1 MLSSIYFQVFLLVL
15 LYFTLFFV
23 IAVLKKDN
31 SIVDVGWGLGYVYTA
46 NMALYLTN
54 NYNLRSFLITFIVTI
69 WGLRLSYHIFR
80 RNLGKG
86 EDFRYAKWRE
96 NWDHFYLKSFLRVF
110 MLQGVL
116 LFIISTPII
125 KIISAPYYSLKI
137 IDFVGLFI
145 WGIGFAFESAADKQ
159 LKDFKAL
166 PESEKE
172 GHVLKSG
179 VWEYTRHPNYFG
191 DALIWWG
198 FYIIALAVN
207 GGWMFIYS
215 PIIMT
220 LLLRFVSGVPL
231 LEKRYADDEEYQRY
245 AEKTNKFFPWFPKNK
260 DLVRRNLF

>member
-1 MLSSIYFQVFLLVL
+1 MSSIYFQIFLLVL

-31 SIVDVGWGLGYVYTA
+31 SIVDIGWGLSYVYTA
-46 NMALYLTN
+46 NMTLYLTN
-54 NYNLRSFLITFIVTI
+54 NYNLRSFMITFIVTI
-69 WGLRLSYHIFR
+69 WGLRLSYHIFK

-96 NWDHFYLKSFLRVF
+96 NWDHFYLTSFLRVF

-116 LFIISTPII
+116 SFIISTPII
-125 KIISAPYYSLKI
+125 KIIAAPYFNLKI
-137 IDFVGLFI
+137 IDFIGLFI
-145 WGIGFAFESAADKQ
+145 WGLGFAFEAAADKQ

-166 PESEKE
+166 ADSEKD

-179 VWEYTRHPNYFG
+179 VWKYTRHPNYFG
-191 DALIWWG
+191 DALVWWG
-198 FYIIALAVN
+198 FYTIALAVS
-207 GGWMFIYS
+207 GGWVFIFS

-231 LEKRYADDEEYQRY
+231 LEKRYADDDEYQKY
-245 AEKTNKFFPWFPKNK
+245 AKKTNKFFPWFPKK
-260 DLVRRNLF
+260 